1 MPSYELAQMQLS
13 RLGQEKL
20 LGIRHVVAGS
30 FAGLCGSLVKVPVD
44 VVKKRLQAGM
54 YPHVGAAVTSIASE
68 GRGLVGGFRQFYTG
82 WRSSIIYDV
91 PYSAI
96 QFTVLENVKQC
107 VRRLKKSELMG
118 VDHVL
123 VGALTGMITSVIT
136 EPLDVIKTRLMTQR
150 MKGIRPGITMY
161 HGWLHCMRTI
171 VREEGSLALWKGTL
185 PRLVWVGASSAIW
198 YGTYQAVRH
207 SMSQRKQQGASNER
221 DDSYT
226 QGVK

>member
-13 RLGQEKL
+13 RFGQDKL

-68 GRGLVGGFRQFYTG
+68 GIGFAGGFRQFYTG

-107 VRRLKKSELMG
+107 VRRLKRSELAG
-118 VDHVL
+118 VDHVI

-150 MKGIRPGITMY
+150 VKGVRPGLTMY
-161 HGWLHCMRTI
+161 RGWLHCMKTI
-171 VREEGSLALWKGTL
+171 VHEEGPLALWKGTL

-198 YGTYQAVRH
+198 YGTYQAVRQNMNQKRQMARNDEEGG
-207 SMSQRKQQGASNER
+207 SISR
-221 DDSYT
+221 
-226 QGVK
+226 GVK